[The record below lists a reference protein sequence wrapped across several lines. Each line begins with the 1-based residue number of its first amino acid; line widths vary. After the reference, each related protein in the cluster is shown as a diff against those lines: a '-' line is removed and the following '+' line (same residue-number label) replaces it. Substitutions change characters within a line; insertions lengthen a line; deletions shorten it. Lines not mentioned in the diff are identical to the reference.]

1 MGPEITPS
9 PSDPSTGRHWQ
20 PVSPRSPYQSSD
32 AVSNLH
38 SPWLDPLSPNLRD
51 SPVFTSRHDSQM
63 GLMGFNRA
71 EPSPTLGVF
80 HSSTNKLLRSEP
92 WWKKALKSKWSMI
105 IGLVLGVGGA
115 LGHHFLYHYL
125 DGREATDQQWW
136 LRLGQFISFV
146 AKANFVITVMMAHQ
160 QVAWRVVGQKGCS
173 VKAIDSLFGSAHN
186 FMEIF
191 NREAWI
197 RSRLVMF
204 LAMYMWA
211 SPFVVIFTS
220 ATLDVVPG
228 TLRDLNATC
237 PSVRT
242 LNFSHESKDSW
253 RTPWIMENNTLNG
266 LSLSQ
271 YNETYRGGNLYE
283 GKNSTALD
291 IFEYWDQPSN
301 YLGAISSGVIS
312 RNRAT
317 QRENVSA
324 DICGKGWDC
333 STTIHFVAPGYYCTE
348 HKEADPSD
356 PVQLDDIVPTG
367 NLSYKAITQDGEYA
381 RPQIATYNGSAIV
394 PQPPPFPTN
403 LGAFRTEP
411 MIWIG
416 YAAVEDTTQK
426 HERNRSQKSW
436 NTNYTAVIF
445 SCEHRET
452 NYTVDFNYTGG
463 IQTYNVTKR
472 DYKQKII
479 NTKFAGNFS
488 DDGTF
493 DRTYATPDSKYVTP
507 KSDYGWYR
515 QVAAYHSLG
524 KKLRDLLAGEITWP
538 EAIAEG
544 LITTSKLIDRH
555 ESLPVPNLQHQ
566 VRRLY
571 EDLIISLLSDPQ
583 FAVVAWAA
591 DPTRRS
597 GTGRGGED
605 TRYKCVRQK
614 TGAFFFYHWPVLVS
628 VYFAS
633 FAIAAMAVAYGIFA
647 MQKDG
652 IDKQREMTFSSIAG
666 ATRVVNLEQVDGGAT
681 KIRCWPV
688 EESPGDRY
696 YEFRAERHGGQ

>member
-1 MGPEITPS
+1 
-9 PSDPSTGRHWQ
+9 
-20 PVSPRSPYQSSD
+20 
-32 AVSNLH
+32 
-38 SPWLDPLSPNLRD
+38 
-51 SPVFTSRHDSQM
+51 M

-71 EPSPTLGVF
+71 EPSPTLSVF
-80 HSSTNKLLRSEP
+80 HSSTNRLLRSEP

-105 IGLVLGVGGA
+105 IGLVLGVSGA
-115 LGHHFLYHYL
+115 LGHHFLYDHL
-125 DGREATDQQWW
+125 HGREATDQQWW

-173 VKAIDSLFGSAHN
+173 VEAIDSLFGSAHN

-197 RSRLVMF
+197 KSRLVMF

-228 TLRDLNATC
+228 TIHDSNATC

-253 RTPWIMENNTLNG
+253 RTPWITENNTLKG

-271 YNETYRGGNLYE
+271 YNETYLGGNRDKD
-283 GKNSTALD
+283 KNPDYLD

-301 YLGAISSGVIS
+301 YFGAIASGVIS

-317 QRENVSA
+317 QKENVSVE
-324 DICGKGWDC
+324 ICGEGWDC
-333 STTIHFVAPGYYCTE
+333 STTVHFVAPGYYCKE
-348 HKEADPSD
+348 HQEADPLD
-356 PVQLDDIVPTG
+356 PLHLDSIVPTG
-367 NLSYKAITQDGEYA
+367 NFSYLAITQQGEYA
-381 RPQIATYNGSAIV
+381 RPQIETHNGSAIA
-394 PQPPPFPTN
+394 QQPPFPPD

-426 HERNRSQKSW
+426 HELNRSEKAW
-436 NTNYTAVIF
+436 NSNYTAVMF

-463 IQTYNVTKR
+463 IQTFNVTKR
-472 DYKQKII
+472 DYKQKIV
-479 NTKFAGNFS
+479 NTKFAGNLS
-488 DDGTF
+488 DDGTL
-493 DRTYATPDSKYVTP
+493 DRTYATPDGNYVTP
-507 KSDYGWYR
+507 RSDYGRYR

-524 KKLRDLLAGEITWP
+524 EKLRDLLAGHITWP
-538 EAIAEG
+538 DAIVDG

-555 ESLPVPNLQHQ
+555 ESLPVPNLQHE

-591 DPTRRS
+591 NSTRRS
-597 GTGRGGED
+597 GTGVGGED
-605 TRYKCVRQK
+605 TRYKCARQK
-614 TGAFFFYHWPVLVS
+614 KGAFFFYHWPVLVS
-628 VYFAS
+628 VYFVS

-652 IDKQREMTFSSIAG
+652 INKQREMTFSSIAG
-666 ATRVVNLEQVDGGAT
+666 ATRVVNLEQGDGGVT

-696 YEFRAERHGGQ
+696 YEFRAERQGGQ